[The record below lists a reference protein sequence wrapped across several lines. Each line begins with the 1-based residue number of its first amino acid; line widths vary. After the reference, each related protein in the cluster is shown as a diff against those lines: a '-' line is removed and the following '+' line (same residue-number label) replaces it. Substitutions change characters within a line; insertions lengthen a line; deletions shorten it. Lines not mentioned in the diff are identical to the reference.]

1 MYICTARVNDLSNGK
16 RMRIVVSLHEKGVM
30 GIPELSETENKNG
43 TNNYE
48 FHYLYMHIQL
58 FMSSDSNYLSQ
69 FRVEIHLAEDATV
82 QLTNVRS
89 EKLHTYIKSFTK
101 FNAFLSSL

>member
-1 MYICTARVNDLSNGK
+1 
-16 RMRIVVSLHEKGVM
+16 M

-43 TNNYE
+43 TNNYV

-69 FRVEIHLAEDATV
+69 FRVEIHLAEDASV
-82 QLTNVRS
+82 
-89 EKLHTYIKSFTK
+89 
-101 FNAFLSSL
+101 

>member
-1 MYICTARVNDLSNGK
+1 MK
-16 RMRIVVSLHEKGVM
+16 IVVSLHEKGVM

-69 FRVEIHLAEDATV
+69 LRVEIHLAEDASV

>member
-1 MYICTARVNDLSNGK
+1 
-16 RMRIVVSLHEKGVM
+16 M

-58 FMSSDSNYLSQ
+58 FMSSNYLSQ
-69 FRVEIHLAEDATV
+69 FRVEIHLAEDASV
-82 QLTNVRS
+82 
-89 EKLHTYIKSFTK
+89 
-101 FNAFLSSL
+101 

>member
-1 MYICTARVNDLSNGK
+1 
-16 RMRIVVSLHEKGVM
+16 MRIVVSLHEKGVM

-69 FRVEIHLAEDATV
+69 FRIEIHLAEDATV
-82 QLTNVRS
+82 QLTSVRS

>member
-1 MYICTARVNDLSNGK
+1 
-16 RMRIVVSLHEKGVM
+16 M

-58 FMSSDSNYLSQ
+58 FMSSNYLSQ

-89 EKLHTYIKSFTK
+89 EKLHTYIKSFAK